1 MKKLFL
7 SLVAAMM
14 ATTATFAQSSLL
26 ATLSHEGTIS
36 TYYGA
41 SALRDAYTAAVDG
54 DIITLSSGSFSS
66 INIEKAL
73 TIRGAGMAVD
83 ETAQT
88 QPTVITGDF
97 NISIPDE
104 ATSKLT
110 IEGIYHNHTITLTD
124 KTLKNATFLKCR
136 LNKFTYNINGDGRI
150 TVTNLTMINCKIVDR
165 IDFEQNSSASFV
177 NCVVCNPYINGNSSK
192 NPANIEY
199 FNSVVIKGEAYRF
212 YLGYSQFKNCIL
224 VALSNYDSGNSNYLE
239 SSNLAYNCVAVGL
252 ASNMF
257 KNIPNTT
264 DVVKEYAEVFK
275 TYTGTYTDNELFEL
289 TDEAK
294 TTLLGLE
301 GTQVGIYGGSMPFS
315 STPTNPQITKCN
327 VASKS
332 TADGKLSVDI
342 TVNGAE

>member
-136 LNKFTYNINGDGRI
+136 LNKFTYNDYGRI

-177 NCVVCNPYINGNSSK
+177 NCVVCNPYINRNSSE

-199 FNSVVIKGEAYRF
+199 FNSVVIKGDRYRF
-212 YLGYSQFKNCIL
+212 NLGYSQFKNCIL
-224 VALSNYDSGNSNYLE
+224 VALSNLGSNCLE
-239 SSNLAYNCVAVGL
+239 SSNLAYNCVAVGF
-252 ASNMF
+252 ASDMF

-275 TYTGTYTDNELFEL
+275 TFTGTYTDNELFEL